1 MPIEFRDTL
10 ATLSGVVTVDE
21 VDQFAGWLRTTPKAR
36 VSLRRCRHL
45 HTGVFQAM
53 LRYRPKVTAAP
64 TDPFLAVR
72 VLPLLNGG
80 ISGPPPARHR
90 NATS

>member
-36 VSLRRCRHL
+36 VSLRRCGHL
-45 HTGVFQAM
+45 HTGAFQAM
-53 LRYRPKVTAAP
+53 LRFRPKVTSAP
-64 TDPFLAVR
+64 TDPFLAMR
-72 VLPLLNGG
+72 VLPLLRGG
-80 ISGPPPARHR
+80 ISGPPPKR
-90 NATS
+90 